1 MPECDLGFVHP
12 DSEPT
17 VIPVPVPVDN
27 GPNENDV
34 KIAEIEADASIEREK
49 IWTEQQAI
57 ALEADRDALRGELRG
72 MREVLDRLVPPAP
85 DPSDTPAPVILPP
98 AEPTGPVGEP
108 AAPPDVEHKSK
119 KDDGGYWAG
128 YDQS

>member
-1 MPECDLGFVHP
+1 MPECDLGFDHP
-12 DSEPT
+12 DPEPE
-17 VIPVPVPVDN
+17 VIPVPVDN
-27 GPNENDV
+27 GPNENNV
-34 KIAEIEADASIEREK
+34 KIAEIEAGASIEREK

-85 DPSDTPAPVILPP
+85 DPAAAPEPVILPP
-98 AEPTGPVGEP
+98 AEPTGPPEETP
-108 AAPPDVEHKSK
+108 APPDVEHKSK
-119 KDDGGYWAG
+119 KNDGGYWAG